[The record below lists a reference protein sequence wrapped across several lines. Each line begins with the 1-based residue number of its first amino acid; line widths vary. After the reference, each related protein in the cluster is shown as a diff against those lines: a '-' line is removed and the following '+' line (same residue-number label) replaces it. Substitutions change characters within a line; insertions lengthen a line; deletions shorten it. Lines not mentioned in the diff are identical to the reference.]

1 MKKHTF
7 NKSRNKLINGALR
20 TAALAWTMAGA
31 VSCSSPVGALK
42 DYTLFNM
49 PSNNYRIGSVID
61 VKKQSTI
68 LQQKFEDEDPIVSRS
83 PGPARVVEKIRTA
96 YEASIDAKVKAALSA
111 NGSVSGSDSV
121 SVHLQNVML
130 WSIPQQ
136 SLVSKLTETVGGW
149 SNNDKEYFSKA
160 TRRRFFGI
168 LPPRLETVTISDLL
182 IADFNVEKTST
193 DAASGGGKFTP
204 SEMKILRDQFA
215 GEGSGK
221 TTSKKD
227 GSFEGKNM
235 CFGFKGDPRI
245 FSEIMKTFGKTS
257 RR

>member
-1 MKKHTF
+1 MKKHKA
-7 NKSRNKLINGALR
+7 NKSRNQLINGALR

-61 VKKQSTI
+61 GRKQTTI
-68 LQQKFEDEDPIVSRS
+68 LQQKFEDEDQIVSRS
-83 PGPARVVEKIRTA
+83 PGPGRVVEKIRTA

-121 SVHLQNVML
+121 NVHLQNVML

-193 DAASGGGKFTP
+193 HTAGAGGQFTAS
-204 SEMKILRDQFA
+204 EIAILKDQFA
-215 GEGSGK
+215 VEGNGK
-221 TTSKKD
+221 ISRKRD
-227 GSFEGKNM
+227 GSFEGTNM

-245 FSEIMKTFGKTS
+245 FSEIMKTFQK
-257 RR
+257 